1 MSEAVVALPQDAAE
15 GYFDESRQP
24 LVSLAFIAPLLVC
37 YEVGVLVLRVQNGA
51 DAWMRKWLDLLGF
64 SQHFLLPLLTVGIL
78 LGWHHVSRR
87 RWTVRGSVLAGM
99 AAECCLLAMLLWL
112 VFKTQSMVWNWA
124 IAPVENHLGRRAALC
139 VGFLGAGIYEELLF
153 RVILLSGTIWA
164 LKGAIAQPT
173 LRAALAIAATSTVF
187 AAAHHVSMA
196 GVVGEP
202 FAWSSF
208 GFRVLAGGFF
218 SVVFLYRGF
227 GVVAGAHAAYNI
239 LVAA

>member
-1 MSEAVVALPQDAAE
+1 MSQAVLALPQDVAE
-15 GYFDESRQP
+15 GYFDESRRP
-24 LVSLAFIAPLLVC
+24 LVSLAFIAPLLLC
-37 YEVGVLVLRVQNGA
+37 YEIGVLVLRVQNGA

-64 SQHFLLPLLTVGIL
+64 SQHFLLPLLTVAIL

-87 RWTVRGSVLAGM
+87 RWAVRGGVIAGM
-99 AAECCLLAMLLWL
+99 AAECCLLALLLWF

-124 IAPVENHLGRRAALC
+124 VAPVENNLGRRAALC

-153 RVILLSGTIWA
+153 RVILLSGMMWTMQSLA
-164 LKGAIAQPT
+164 AQPA
-173 LRAALAIAATSTVF
+173 LRAALAIAATSTLF
-187 AAAHHVSMA
+187 AAAHHISMA

-202 FAWSSF
+202 FAWGSF
-208 GFRVLAGGFF
+208 AFRVLAGAFF

-227 GVVAGAHAAYNI
+227 GIVAGTHAAYNI